1 MKTKYVEREILDLRD
16 TPYKV
21 SYKDNMCK
29 SKKEWFPVTA
39 ITPKDVEGGWR
50 EKTWRMIKNGDR
62 KH

>member
-1 MKTKYVEREILDLRD
+1 MKTKYVEREILDLRG

-39 ITPKDVEGGWR
+39 ITPKDVDEENKIDVW
-50 EKTWRMIKNGDR
+50 
-62 KH
+62 